1 MYNYAHYFLRVFF
14 SMSIK
19 PCGVDYQ
26 LKTHLAESL
35 DEKPEKL

>member
-1 MYNYAHYFLRVFF
+1 MLIIFYVFFF

>member
-1 MYNYAHYFLRVFF
+1 MQFTMVHYQMTFINQLF
-14 SMSIK
+14 K

-35 DEKPEKL
+35 DDKPEKL